1 MKDVPSSP
9 IDGTNRKSMKDEFTK
24 DFETPN
30 QDAAEKAT
38 SAMKSKMSKQRSEMS
53 IMNRFCQDL
62 LGGSNSNLDDSMFSE
77 CEKEFVT
84 L

>member
-1 MKDVPSSP
+1 MQ
-9 IDGTNRKSMKDEFTK
+9 NEFTK
-24 DFETPN
+24 DLETPN
-30 QDAAEKAT
+30 QDEKDAAEKAT
-38 SAMKSKMSKQRSEMS
+38 SAMRSKMSRRTGEMS